1 MKIELEGG
9 KYILDLT
16 EENVE
21 EMVDKLEFGVAMHE
35 AAGVLVEIVAAM
47 VEGFEIVELKDV
59 AALVSDI
66 VACMAHYVE
75 RIREMGS
82 CYSQTHSFYS
92 CSFYVSGSP

>member
-47 VEGFEIVELKDV
+47 VE
-59 AALVSDI
+59 
-66 VACMAHYVE
+66 
-75 RIREMGS
+75 
-82 CYSQTHSFYS
+82 
-92 CSFYVSGSP
+92 